1 LLVRENGCFRDK
13 SVSGHSL
20 TLGETVEASS
30 ALIDGA
36 TAFEVSGLDSNFFAV
51 FTHLDEEILNCL
63 ESSSFLKEFSLVVC
77 LLFSLR
83 HCLSLLC

>member
-1 LLVRENGCFRDK
+1 LLVRENGYFRDK

-36 TAFEVSGLDSNFFAV
+36 TAFEVSGLDSTF
-51 FTHLDEEILNCL
+51 E
-63 ESSSFLKEFSLVVC
+63 
-77 LLFSLR
+77 
-83 HCLSLLC
+83 LLCFFLLIGMMGFLIVWNLFVEV